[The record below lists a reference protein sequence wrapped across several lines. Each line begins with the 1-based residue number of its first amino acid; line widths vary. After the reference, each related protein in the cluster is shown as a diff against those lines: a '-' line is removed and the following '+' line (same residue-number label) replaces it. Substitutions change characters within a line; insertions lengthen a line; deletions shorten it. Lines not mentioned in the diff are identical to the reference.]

1 MKILIEL
8 TNTWIKMCV
17 KRTKRNET
25 NSKRL
30 VMHSSTLIF
39 EHEGSYSDP
48 IHFDKRSE
56 KAAKT
61 RTKKKRNHHIEKKF
75 RGMVQLT
82 DLVPL
87 IQTITTMSSR
97 TATIYM
103 NTFT

>member
-1 MKILIEL
+1 M
-8 TNTWIKMCV
+8 
-17 KRTKRNET
+17 
-25 NSKRL
+25 
-30 VMHSSTLIF
+30 
-39 EHEGSYSDP
+39 
-48 IHFDKRSE
+48 
-56 KAAKT
+56 
-61 RTKKKRNHHIEKKF
+61 EKKF